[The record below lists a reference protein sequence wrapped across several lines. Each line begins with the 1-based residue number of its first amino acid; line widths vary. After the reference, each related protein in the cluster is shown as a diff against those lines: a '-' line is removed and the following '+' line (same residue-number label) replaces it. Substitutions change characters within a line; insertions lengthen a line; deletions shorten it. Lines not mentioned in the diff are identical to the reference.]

1 MEKNKKKKRIIRTIL
16 IILPVIVLLA
26 VFTPLFGRP
35 LVVYGNFNDTNKDTF
50 MKTSDV
56 TKIENWD
63 PDLYNTSYIRYCPNL
78 EEIAIAPAPGKKY
91 VNSYFLANSH
101 MTSAYFN
108 GCLMDDWSKL
118 NNCKALQDLYI
129 RNSNFTKIS
138 DISDLKNLQ
147 KLSIWDNDAQIDL
160 SGISSFT
167 SMKELEIASTNGAAS
182 LLPLKECE
190 SLEVVDLYGYD
201 YSDISVLTEM
211 PNLKKITVRYNWTAL
226 NNCKGLESFGICSA
240 NFSKISDISGLT
252 DLQELKIWGN
262 REPIDLSGIGSFTS
276 LKTLLIEG
284 NSDISDYDTTEIK
297 LSLAPLAE
305 CTSLEEIHLF
315 YYDFTDTSVLTEL
328 PNLKKLTIK
337 DGILSEKEIYH
348 LLEKGIEVN
357 VR

>member
-1 MEKNKKKKRIIRTIL
+1 MEKNKKKKRIIKTIL

-167 SMKELEIASTNGAAS
+167 SMKELEIASTNGAA
-182 LLPLKECE
+182 
-190 SLEVVDLYGYD
+190 
-201 YSDISVLTEM
+201 
-211 PNLKKITVRYNWTAL
+211 
-226 NNCKGLESFGICSA
+226 
-240 NFSKISDISGLT
+240 
-252 DLQELKIWGN
+252 
-262 REPIDLSGIGSFTS
+262 
-276 LKTLLIEG
+276 
-284 NSDISDYDTTEIK
+284 
-297 LSLAPLAE
+297 
-305 CTSLEEIHLF
+305 
-315 YYDFTDTSVLTEL
+315 
-328 PNLKKLTIK
+328 
-337 DGILSEKEIYH
+337 
-348 LLEKGIEVN
+348 
-357 VR
+357 